1 MIRTLSIETS
11 TEVCS
16 VAVHEEGQLLAYAES
31 RRQKSHSSLLV
42 PMVDQLLANSKIQKT
57 ELSAIAVSK
66 GPGSYTGLRIGT
78 STAKGLCYALDI
90 PLIAIDT
97 LQAMAL
103 EASQHLQLPSYI
115 IPLIDARRAEAY
127 SQVFD
132 HHMAMISEPSAVIL
146 DEASFT
152 ELDQSNHQVFVG
164 DGAAKAKGLL
174 GRRDNASFW
183 GHILPSAKYIGLLA
197 VQSYHRDQFEDL
209 AYFEPF
215 YLKEFY
221 TPKPPKKLV

>member
-1 MIRTLSIETS
+1 MTRILSIETS

-16 VAVHEEGQLLAYAES
+16 VAIHEEGRLLGYAES

-42 PMVDQLLANSKIQKT
+42 PMIDQLLENAKT
-57 ELSAIAVSK
+57 KKSELSAIAVSK

-90 PLIAIDT
+90 PLMAIDT
-97 LQAMAL
+97 LQLMAL
-103 EASQHLQLPSYI
+103 EASQHLHHPTYI
-115 IPLIDARRAEAY
+115 IPMIDARRAEVY
-127 SQVFD
+127 CEIFNEQMEV
-132 HHMAMISEPSAVIL
+132 ISKPSAVIL
-146 DEASFT
+146 DESSFG
-152 ELDQSNHQVFVG
+152 ELDQLNSLVIVG
-164 DGAAKAKGLL
+164 DGATKAKDLL
-174 GRRDNASFW
+174 GQRTNSHYW
-183 GHILPSAKYIGLLA
+183 VHILPSAKYVGALA
-197 VQSYHRDQFEDL
+197 VNSYHKEQFEDL